1 MIERVE
7 VVAGPGT
14 VIRYGAVV
22 AWAAPSA
29 SPALISFLAQ
39 SARNLA
45 GSARGG
51 RQMADHIAGV
61 LHERDPEPHV
71 AFAVVGPD
79 PLGWASLLHGPVQA
93 WDGLRWLA
101 PTPSPGWLQAII
113 TPQPSVMV
121 NAAGNAVPTVSPDSM
136 WDLEAGV
143 VPGSG
148 FVLFPTV
155 ARSSEG
161 FGIVAPVI
169 DHAEPEAEV
178 ESELTVVG
186 PVFEGVG
193 GEGEETATMEV
204 SPPTEVLEAV
214 QPGLPGLVEPI
225 ESHDPLPTAA
235 AEPEPGPE
243 LEPKQELEPELEPA
257 AASPPPGPPGSIDL
271 RRPPEGDARQPLPAS
286 AGPDRTVPGA
296 AVVGGVVCE
305 REHLNRPG
313 MRDCVRCGAPL
324 RTDTPY
330 TVSGSRPP
338 LGCLVGD
345 DGTVWR
351 LDSAYLVG
359 SNPATDPTVRGGVAR
374 PLALSGEELSAAHA
388 EVRLADW
395 DVQVVDRSSAAGTF
409 VFEPGAD
416 NWLRLQPYELRT
428 LKPGTHVA
436 FGQRIVTYLTPW
448 TSRDPSA
455 GEWPS
460 PSQT

>member
-22 AWAAPSA
+22 VWASPSA
-29 SPALISFLAQ
+29 SSALISFLAQ

-45 GSARGG
+45 GSGRGG

-79 PLGWASLLHGPVQA
+79 TLGWASLLHGPVQA
-93 WDGLRWLA
+93 WDGQRWLA

-121 NAAGNAVPTVSPDSM
+121 NAAGTAVPSVSPDSM

-148 FVLFPTV
+148 FVLFPTA

-161 FGIVAPVI
+161 FGALDPIA
-169 DHAEPEAEV
+169 DHAETEADPTA
-178 ESELTVVG
+178 SG
-186 PVFEGVG
+186 PVFEGPA
-193 GEGEETATMEV
+193 EQDEETEMMEV

-214 QPGLPGLVEPI
+214 QPGLPGLSERA
-225 ESHDPLPTAA
+225 ESPELAP
-235 AEPEPGPE
+235 EPEP
-243 LEPKQELEPELEPA
+243 EPEPEPA
-257 AASPPPGPPGSIDL
+257 FEPEPAPPPPPPGPPGSIDL
-271 RRPPEGDARQPLPAS
+271 RRPPRGDARPPLLPTV
-286 AGPDRTVPGA
+286 GPDRTVPGA

-313 MRDCVRCGAPL
+313 MRECVRCGAPL

-330 TVSGSRPP
+330 TVSGSRPA

-345 DGTVWR
+345 DGIIWR
-351 LDSAYLVG
+351 LDAAYLVG

-374 PLALSGEELSAAHA
+374 PLALSGEELSAGHA
-388 EVRLADW
+388 EIRLADW
-395 DVQVVDRSSAAGTF
+395 DVQVADRSSAAGTF

-416 NWLRLQPYELRT
+416 SWLRLRPYEPRT

-448 TSRDPSA
+448 TSRVPGA
-455 GEWPS
+455 TEGQS
-460 PSQT
+460 PT

>member
-1 MIERVE
+1 MIERLE
-7 VVAGPGT
+7 IVAGPGT

-22 AWAAPSA
+22 VWASPSA
-29 SPALISFLAQ
+29 SSALISFLAQ

-45 GSARGG
+45 GSGRGG

-79 PLGWASLLHGPVQA
+79 TLGWASLLHGPVQA
-93 WDGLRWLA
+93 WDGQRWLA

-121 NAAGNAVPTVSPDSM
+121 NAAGTAVPSVSPDSM

-148 FVLFPTV
+148 FVLFPTA
-155 ARSSEG
+155 ARTNEG
-161 FGIVAPVI
+161 FGVLDPII
-169 DHAEPEAEV
+169 EHAERETEPTA
-178 ESELTVVG
+178 SG
-186 PVFEGVG
+186 PVFEGP
-193 GEGEETATMEV
+193 GEQDEETEMMEV

-214 QPGLPGLVEPI
+214 QPGLPGLGEPPGLGELPGRSAPPEPI
-225 ESHDPLPTAA
+225 AA
-235 AEPEPGPE
+235 AQPEPEP
-243 LEPKQELEPELEPA
+243 EPEPELELERA
-257 AASPPPGPPGSIDL
+257 APPPPPGPPGSIDL
-271 RRPPEGDARQPLPAS
+271 RRTPRGDARPPLPPS
-286 AGPDRTVPGA
+286 VGPDRTVPGA

-313 MRDCVRCGAPL
+313 MRECVRCGEPL

-330 TVSGSRPP
+330 TVSGSRPA

-345 DGTVWR
+345 DGIMWR
-351 LDSAYLVG
+351 LDAAYLVG

-388 EVRLADW
+388 EIRLADW
-395 DVQVVDRSSAAGTF
+395 DVQVADRSSAAGTF

-416 NWLRLQPYELRT
+416 NWLRLRPYEPRT

-448 TSRDPSA
+448 TARGASA
-455 GEWPS
+455 AE
-460 PSQT
+460 

>member
-22 AWAAPSA
+22 VWASPSA
-29 SPALISFLAQ
+29 SSALISFLAQ

-45 GSARGG
+45 GSGRGG

-61 LHERDPEPHV
+61 LQERDPEPHV

-79 PLGWASLLHGPVQA
+79 TLGWASLLHGPVQA
-93 WDGLRWLA
+93 WDGQRWLA

-121 NAAGNAVPTVSPDSM
+121 NAAGTAVPSVSPDSM

-148 FVLFPTV
+148 FVLFPTA
-155 ARSSEG
+155 ARSNEG
-161 FGIVAPVI
+161 FGVLDAVI
-169 DHAEPEAEV
+169 DHTETQADATATSPFSEEPAV
-178 ESELTVVG
+178 R
-186 PVFEGVG
+186 
-193 GEGEETATMEV
+193 GEETEMMEV

-214 QPGLPGLVEPI
+214 QPGLPGLGEGV
-225 ESHDPLPTAA
+225 ESHDPEPMAA
-235 AEPEPGPE
+235 PEPEP
-243 LEPKQELEPELEPA
+243 EPELELEPA
-257 AASPPPGPPGSIDL
+257 PPPPPPGPPGSIDL
-271 RRPPEGDARQPLPAS
+271 RRAPRGDARPPLPAS
-286 AGPDRTVPGA
+286 VGPDRTIPGA
-296 AVVGGVVCE
+296 AIVGGVVCE

-313 MRDCVRCGAPL
+313 MRECVRCGAPL

-330 TVSGSRPP
+330 TVSGSRPA

-345 DGTVWR
+345 DGIIWR
-351 LDSAYLVG
+351 LDAAYVVG
-359 SNPATDPTVRGGVAR
+359 SNPATDPTVRGSVAR
-374 PLALSGEELSAAHA
+374 PLALSGEELSPGHA
-388 EVRLADW
+388 EIRLADW
-395 DVQVVDRSSAAGTF
+395 DVQVADRSSAAGTF

-416 NWLRLQPYELRT
+416 NWLRLRPFEPHT

-448 TSRDPSA
+448 TARGPSD
-455 GEWPS
+455 GGGLS
-460 PSQT
+460 ST